1 MISRAHYLSD
11 SNRRIGRQ
19 HSAFTESLR
28 IDDARKKKP
37 SSGGS
42 SAQGCDQAYFPSG
55 FFHPTG
61 HFYPFIGSGRSE
73 HYENIIESIEGIE
86 MPVTNLTKKTW
97 LATKVRKADS
107 FLTRLVGLLK
117 RNHLGPEEALWLMPS
132 KGIHTIGMKFPIDV
146 VFLDKD
152 NTVLGIISGLVPY
165 RVTGVRLK
173 GHSVLELPKGTLKK
187 SRTEVGDQL
196 EISLVESSVMDDL
209 RETRLSQIA

>member
-1 MISRAHYLSD
+1 MIKL
-11 SNRRIGRQ
+11 I
-19 HSAFTESLR
+19 
-28 IDDARKKKP
+28 
-37 SSGGS
+37 
-42 SAQGCDQAYFPSG
+42 FPLV
-55 FFHPTG
+55 FFISTG
-61 HFYPFIGSGRSE
+61 HLYPLIGSGRSE
-73 HYENIIESIEGIE
+73 HYEDTIESPTGIE

-117 RNHLGPEEALWLMPS
+117 RTNLGPEEALWLAPS

-146 VFLDKD
+146 AFLDKD
-152 NTVLGIISGLVPY
+152 NVVLGIISGLVPY

-196 EISLVESSVMDDL
+196 EISLVESSEMDDL
-209 RETRLSQIA
+209 KDTRLSQIA